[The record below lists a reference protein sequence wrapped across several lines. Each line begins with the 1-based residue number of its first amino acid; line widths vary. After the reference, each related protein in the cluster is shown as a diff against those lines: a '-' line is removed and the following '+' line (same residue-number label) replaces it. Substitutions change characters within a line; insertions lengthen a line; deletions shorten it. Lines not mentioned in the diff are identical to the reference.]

1 MLLAL
6 PRMFRVTIG
15 HSYGKVHL
23 KMSEKIIVD
32 VLKAYI
38 YFLLNYFKY
47 QIRFRNKKNYG
58 CMKMVVI
65 RATPVVVKRIIHD
78 NLRPQFSNN
87 VTVIQKAGTS
97 IARIER
103 INIIE
108 KIN

>member
-1 MLLAL
+1 
-6 PRMFRVTIG
+6 
-15 HSYGKVHL
+15 
-23 KMSEKIIVD
+23 
-32 VLKAYI
+32 
-38 YFLLNYFKY
+38 
-47 QIRFRNKKNYG
+47 
-58 CMKMVVI
+58 MKMVVI

-108 KIN
+108 KID